1 MTEKNKIEVPQI
13 MNVKN
18 EKVEVF
24 NFILEDFLS
33 SPRIKNFDE
42 AGDLSIIYS
51 NNGKRF
57 ALSKEIC
64 IKIDNPDYVSIK
76 FFKNGIV
83 FINADDDKNNAYEL
97 KSQGGKRIVYC
108 GPLVKEVIDK
118 FDLDFANR
126 SCRTFAGARVVN
138 NGEQKMLVIELV

>member
-1 MTEKNKIEVPQI
+1 MSEKNKIEVPQI
-13 MNVKN
+13 MNVTS
-18 EKVEVF
+18 ESGEVF

-33 SPRIKNFDE
+33 SPSIKNFGE

-64 IKIDNPDYVSIK
+64 IKIDNPNFVKIK
-76 FFKNGIV
+76 FYNKGIV
-83 FINADDDKNNAYEL
+83 FINGDDDKNNAYEL

-108 GPLVKEVIDK
+108 GPLVKEVIEK
-118 FDLDFANR
+118 FNLDFSNR
-126 SCRTFAGARVVN
+126 SCRTFSGARVEI
-138 NGEQKMLVIELV
+138 NGDQKMLVIELV

>member
-1 MTEKNKIEVPQI
+1 MSEKNKTDEPQI
-13 MNVKN
+13 MNVKS
-18 EKVEVF
+18 EKDDVF

-33 SPRIKNFDE
+33 SPSIKNFGE
-42 AGDLSIIYS
+42 AGDLSIIHS

-64 IKIDNPDYVSIK
+64 IKIDNPNYVKVK
-76 FFKNGIV
+76 FYNKGVV
-83 FINADDDKNNAYEL
+83 FINADNDSKNAYAL

-118 FDLDFANR
+118 FNLDFSNR
-126 SCRTFAGARVVN
+126 SCRTFSGARVEIK
-138 NGEQKMLVIELV
+138 GDQKMLVIELV